1 MNDYT
6 KPEYKNLYK
15 EILKDYQ
22 FRFPK
27 FNPIPYPFPRKIND
41 FINNQNQNKYC
52 QTQNML
58 NNVNIEIKIR
68 HRACATAWHELWYF
82 CLALPSIYRRYMQK
96 NTYI

>member
-1 MNDYT
+1 MILTVIKFFNLIHGEHSKITNNQMNDYT

-41 FINNQNQNKYC
+41 FINNQNQKTN
-52 QTQNML
+52 
-58 NNVNIEIKIR
+58 
-68 HRACATAWHELWYF
+68 
-82 CLALPSIYRRYMQK
+82 
-96 NTYI
+96 

>member
-1 MNDYT
+1 MILTVIKFFNLIHGEHSTITNKQMNDYT

-41 FINNQNQNKYC
+41 FINNQNQKTN
-52 QTQNML
+52 
-58 NNVNIEIKIR
+58 
-68 HRACATAWHELWYF
+68 
-82 CLALPSIYRRYMQK
+82 
-96 NTYI
+96 

>member
-27 FNPIPYPFPRKIND
+27 FSPIPYPLLNRLQHHEQQSTRKITRAS
-41 FINNQNQNKYC
+41 NQS
-52 QTQNML
+52 
-58 NNVNIEIKIR
+58 IR
-68 HRACATAWHELWYF
+68 A
-82 CLALPSIYRRYMQK
+82 
-96 NTYI
+96 N

>member
-1 MNDYT
+1 MILTVIKFFNLIHGGLSKITNNQMNDYT

-41 FINNQNQNKYC
+41 FINNQNQKTN
-52 QTQNML
+52 
-58 NNVNIEIKIR
+58 
-68 HRACATAWHELWYF
+68 
-82 CLALPSIYRRYMQK
+82 
-96 NTYI
+96 

>member
-1 MNDYT
+1 MILTVIKFFNLIHGEHSTITNNQMNDYT

-41 FINNQNQNKYC
+41 FINNQNQKTN
-52 QTQNML
+52 
-58 NNVNIEIKIR
+58 
-68 HRACATAWHELWYF
+68 
-82 CLALPSIYRRYMQK
+82 
-96 NTYI
+96 

>member
-27 FNPIPYPFPRKIND
+27 FHPIPYPFPRNSSHDTIN
-41 FINNQNQNKYC
+41 Q
-52 QTQNML
+52 
-58 NNVNIEIKIR
+58 E
-68 HRACATAWHELWYF
+68 
-82 CLALPSIYRRYMQK
+82 QK
-96 NTYI
+96 TDSK

>member
-27 FNPIPYPFPRKIND
+27 FSPIPYPTLFNHHHAKQQRYQPNSTT
-41 FINNQNQNKYC
+41 KY
-52 QTQNML
+52 
-58 NNVNIEIKIR
+58 
-68 HRACATAWHELWYF
+68 
-82 CLALPSIYRRYMQK
+82 
-96 NTYI
+96 